1 MQRWWLAAL
10 AALVAGLLL
19 VRVADK
25 AGDGRQ
31 ALVKWTPQI
40 EALLAGENVYE
51 RSDSGRV
58 RTEGVDA
65 TESAEGFPT
74 PPLTAL
80 LLAPFA
86 RLGPVAGSVA
96 FAALKLACAAFTLAV
111 ALRLA
116 FANRAVPALAAV
128 IVVALTARVIASDVS
143 HGNTNLVVLGVL
155 AAALLAHERH
165 MPALCGLF
173 VAFASVLKLT
183 PLLFVLFFLVRRDR
197 AALLGFASGLVL
209 FAIALPGALL
219 GFAWNLELLAAFGQ
233 QMVLP
238 YLEGRPLTL
247 LVTEH
252 TNQSL
257 FGVLAR
263 LTTDSIAIEARTGVW
278 ESDVR
283 IGLVHLDTAA
293 FTWLHRGVAFAL
305 VAATIVALFVR
316 NAKSDGLRAFA
327 LLSLAMVALSER
339 SWKQHYVVLVFPL
352 AYLVAVAF
360 ERPGRARSFAL
371 AALVLSAL
379 THALSGEGLLGERT
393 SDLLEAHGA
402 FLLGALAL
410 FAATALVYS
419 RSSAPPDASPS
430 PGSR

>member
-10 AALVAGLLL
+10 AVLVAGLLL
-19 VRVADK
+19 VRVGDK

-58 RTEGVDA
+58 RTEGVEA
-65 TESAEGFPT
+65 TSSAEGFPT

-86 RLGPVAGSVA
+86 RLGPVAGSVV
-96 FAALKLACAAFTLAV
+96 FAALKLACAGFAFAV

-116 FANRAVPALAAV
+116 FANRAVPTLAVAIVVGLAAR
-128 IVVALTARVIASDVS
+128 VVASDVS
-143 HGNTNLVVLGVL
+143 HGNTNLVVLGAL
-155 AAALLAHERH
+155 GAALLAHERH

-173 VAFASVLKLT
+173 VALATVLKIT
-183 PLLFVLFFLVRRDR
+183 PAIFVLLFLVRRDR
-197 AALLGFASGLVL
+197 AALVGFAGGLVL
-209 FAIALPGALL
+209 FALALPGAVL
-219 GFAWNLELLAAFGQ
+219 GFAWNLELLGAFAQ
-233 QMVLP
+233 QMLLP

-263 LTTDSIAIEARTGVW
+263 LVTDAVAIEAREGVW
-278 ESDVR
+278 ASDVR
-283 IGLVHLDTAA
+283 IGLLHLDAAA
-293 FTWLHRGVAFAL
+293 FTWLHRGVALAL
-305 VAATIVALFVR
+305 VAATAAALFVR
-316 NAKSDGLRAFA
+316 DASRDGLRAFA
-327 LLSLAMVALSER
+327 LLSIAMVALSER

-360 ERPGRARSFAL
+360 ERRDRTRTIAL
-371 AALVLSAL
+371 AALGASAL

-402 FLLGALAL
+402 FLFGALVL
-410 FAATALVYS
+410 FAATALCHS
-419 RSSAPPDASPS
+419 RSSLPPASTPS
-430 PGSR
+430 PGAR